1 MQPNREP
8 VWEVSRRGGEGDVGN
23 WGFPDHTMA
32 IVQHVISRANFGL
45 RTQQFRSD
53 RISILVIIAT

>member
-8 VWEVSRRGGEGDVGN
+8 VWRFAARGEGDVGN

-45 RTQQFRSD
+45 RTQQFQSD